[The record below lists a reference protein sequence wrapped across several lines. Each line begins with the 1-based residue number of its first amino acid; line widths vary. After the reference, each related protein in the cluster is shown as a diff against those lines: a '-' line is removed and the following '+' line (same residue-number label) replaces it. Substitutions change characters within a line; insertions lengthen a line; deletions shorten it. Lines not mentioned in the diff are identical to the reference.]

1 MRQCY
6 QQARQNG
13 GLGPQQMSYFS
24 MNDNGEQHRPQQQQA
39 WMQDERVL
47 RLFRTYPELQ
57 GVMGGG
63 GGREGVAE
71 VTYHYAAVILQSAW
85 RSR

>member
-6 QQARQNG
+6 QQARQEG

-24 MNDNGEQHRPQQQQA
+24 MEDNVGQYQPQPQQA
-39 WMQDERVL
+39 WMQDERLIGVI
-47 RLFRTYPELQ
+47 RAYPELR
-57 GVMGGG
+57 GVMGGD

-71 VTYHYAAVILQSAW
+71 VTFHYAAVMLQSAW